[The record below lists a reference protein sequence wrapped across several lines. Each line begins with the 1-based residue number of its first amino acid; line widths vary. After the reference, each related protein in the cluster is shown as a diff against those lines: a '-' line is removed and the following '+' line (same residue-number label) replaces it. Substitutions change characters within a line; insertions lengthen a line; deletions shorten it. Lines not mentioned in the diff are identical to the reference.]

1 MIKLALVI
9 GAGYTGY
16 KLAYHSEDGIHYGK
30 VGDRTLRTSL
40 SLLFAALGAG
50 LTYAALLLH

>member
-1 MIKLALVI
+1 MIKFALVI

-30 VGDRTLRTSL
+30 VGDRTLRTTL
-40 SLLFAALGAG
+40 SLFFAALAAG
-50 LTYAALLLH
+50 VTYAILLVN